1 MLTFLGSLVVLL
13 ILVILLRLLRAA
25 ETGAF
30 TSKVAPEDRVLD
42 FPGRVRALRASAGAA
57 ARPDAATR
65 LKQLQEMK
73 DSALIT
79 DEEFEAKRAQILD
92 AL

>member
-25 ETGAF
+25 ESGGF
-30 TSKVAPEDRVLD
+30 ISKATPEDRVLD
-42 FPGRVRALRASAGAA
+42 FPGRVRALRASASAT
-57 ARPDAATR
+57 ARPDAAAR

-79 DEEFEAKRAQILD
+79 DEEYEAKRTQILD